1 MTTKTKAPV
10 REGASKAKAPVR
22 EGLAF
27 LIEDALE
34 RSEVVIAAESIVD
47 KLQSIAEDLS
57 TIEAKEIMP
66 LLDSLTNAFGA
77 DVAQSFN
84 SVATEQVRQLITAV
98 QGAKTAMDN
107 EILRL
112 KQGVEGG
119 DMSDM
124 GMDAGAKPMMPAGAP
139 GAGGG
144 DMGGEPP
151 APAGAL
157 PDVPPDVGGNAED
170 DELAI
175 GGGFAGRDKKVESR
189 KAKGKKI
196 AEDMGLPH
204 SHESVNLDANIH
216 NLAQY
221 HPQAGRLAQQIR
233 GMIRSEELSGADRK
247 ALAEVLSHV
256 SGFGT
261 QNSHWAGVDADK
273 KLQMCLQSAG
283 IWKVE
288 GNVEKIVS
296 NLKRLAHLLSM
307 HHDGVLESNIAM
319 LRKAADPDAV
329 ILKMFRTKLAE
340 HKDAQMAAIRCA
352 GAFAIDIEDVVAVVR
367 EAAARRPFPAKL
379 SEFKADINPAK
390 KGMFKGKNID
400 DIQTDLSK
408 QKKRSQA
415 AQDRGDKVPAE
426 VKTKEKEDIFA
437 IRAKKG
443 WKGKVSEDGPPLMQ
457 GVPMF
462 PVEQGSAASSI
473 TKNPMNAPTNSE
485 PQTAAAPTFAPGQ
498 PVAGNSAPSATGAAT
513 NAPQSPA
520 TMRARQ
526 NAQQQQNAV
535 RKAAQQPNNNQKPPP
550 STGQKQSSYT
560 PPGEE
565 DQQQDQPPSQKQR
578 GFFPK

>member
-1 MTTKTKAPV
+1 MTTKTKAPMRV
-10 REGASKAKAPVR
+10 GVSKAKAPVR

-57 TIEAKEIMP
+57 TVEAKEIMP

-77 DVAQSFN
+77 EVAQSFN
-84 SVATEQVRQLITAV
+84 NVATEQVRQLITAV

-119 DMSDM
+119 DMTDM
-124 GMDAGAKPMMPAGAP
+124 SMDAGAKPMMPAAAGDAAVGAE
-139 GAGGG
+139 
-144 DMGGEPP
+144 EPP
-151 APAGAL
+151 APGGAL

-170 DELAI
+170 DELAM
-175 GGGFAGRDKKVESR
+175 GGNFAGRDKKIESR

-196 AEDMGLPH
+196 AEDIGLPH
-204 SHESVNLDANIH
+204 SHESVNIDANIH

-221 HPQAGRLAQQIR
+221 YPQAGRLAQKIR

-247 ALAEVLSHV
+247 ALAEVLSHMAA
-256 SGFGT
+256 FGVDQT
-261 QNSHWAGVDADK
+261 HWAGVDADK

-296 NLKRLAHLLSM
+296 ELKQMAYMLRM
-307 HHDGVLESNIAM
+307 HHNGMLESNIAM

-340 HKDAQMAAIRCA
+340 HRDAQMAAIRA
-352 GAFAIDIEDVVAVVR
+352 ARAFAIDVEDVVAVVK

-390 KGMFKGKNID
+390 KGMFKDKSTQEIRA
-400 DIQTDLSK
+400 DLSK

-415 AQDRGDKVPAE
+415 AQDRGEKVPAD
-426 VKTKEKEDIFA
+426 VKTKEKEDAFA
-437 IRAKKG
+437 IRARTG
-443 WKGKVSEDGPPLMQ
+443 WGKVSEDGPGLMQ

-473 TKNPMNAPTNSE
+473 TQNPMNAPTNSE
-485 PQTAAAPTFAPGQ
+485 PQTSPTFAPGQ
-498 PVAGNSAPSATGAAT
+498 PVAGNSAPSATGAPT
-513 NAPQSPA
+513 NAPQSPS

-526 NAQQQQNAV
+526 NAQQQQTAMK
-535 RKAAQQPNNNQKPPP
+535 KAANQPNNNQKPSS
-550 STGQKQSSYT
+550 STGQKPPSYT
-560 PPGEE
+560 PPGEDE
-565 DQQQDQPPSQKQR
+565 QQQQQPAKQR
-578 GFFPK
+578 GFMPK